1 MTFARA
7 SLLNAMAVAVRL
19 LSGLAINKLLAVIV
33 GPAGFA
39 MVGQLQNLVAITSTL
54 ATGATTQGVTKFT
67 AEHHADRESQ
77 IRLWRTATRIALLCA
92 LGLGALLIL
101 ARAPLAGWLLG
112 DPALGSVIGLLGLSL
127 PFIAGNLLLM
137 AILNGVKDMPGFV
150 LAGIV
155 GALASL
161 VLTVGLTLTWNL
173 TGALAA
179 LATSQG
185 VAFFVVAW
193 FSRRHDWFR
202 WSMLIGPIDPVM
214 ARGLGGFIAM
224 AATTALVAPTTQIL
238 TRNWIGQTFGPEL
251 AGCWEGMARLSA
263 MQLLFFTSSLSAW
276 YLPRLSE
283 VQSGPELLGAVH
295 HVLVRI
301 LPVVA
306 LSSFLVWA
314 LRDWIILLLFE
325 ARFQPMADLFAAQ
338 MIGDTLKIASWVY
351 AFVMIGRG
359 LVRTFIV
366 TEILFGAA
374 QFGLTTLFAG
384 SLGFQ
389 GASIGHLAT
398 YGLYV
403 VAMVAIVHHHCRTQM
418 PAASGQ
424 TG

>member
-7 SLLNAMAVAVRL
+7 SLLNAVAVAVRL

-39 MVGQLQNLVAITSTL
+39 MVGQLQNLVAIASTL
-54 ATGATTQGVTKFT
+54 ATGATAQGVTKFT

-77 IRLWRTATRIALLCA
+77 VRLWQTAIRISLLCA
-92 LGLGALLIL
+92 VGLGTFLIL
-101 ARAPLAGWLLG
+101 ARTVLAKWLLG
-112 DPALGSVIGLLGLSL
+112 DATLGGVIGLLGLSL
-127 PFIAGNLLLM
+127 PFTAGNLLLM
-137 AILNGVKDMPGFV
+137 AILNGVKDMRGFV

-155 GALASL
+155 GALGSL
-161 VLTVGLTLTWNL
+161 VLTTVLTLTWNL

-179 LATSQG
+179 LATSQA
-185 VAFFVVAW
+185 VAFLVAAW
-193 FSRRHDWFR
+193 FARRHDWFR
-202 WSMLIGPIDPVM
+202 WRTLIGPIDPAM
-214 ARGLGGFIAM
+214 TRGLGGFMAM
-224 AATTALVAPTTQIL
+224 AATTALVAPVVQIL
-238 TRNWIGQTFGPEL
+238 TRDWIGRTFGPEL

-263 MQLLFFTSSLSAW
+263 MQLLFFTSTLSAW

-283 VQSGPELLGAVH
+283 VRSGPELLGAVH

-301 LPVVA
+301 VPVVA
-306 LSSFLVWA
+306 LSSLLVWA
-314 LRDWIILLLFE
+314 LRDWVILLLFE

-359 LVRTFIV
+359 LVRIFIV

-374 QFGLTTLFAG
+374 QFSLTTLFAG
-384 SLGFQ
+384 ALGFQ

-398 YGLYV
+398 YGLYLV
-403 VAMVAIVHHHCRTQM
+403 VMAAIVHHHCRTRM

-424 TG
+424 AG